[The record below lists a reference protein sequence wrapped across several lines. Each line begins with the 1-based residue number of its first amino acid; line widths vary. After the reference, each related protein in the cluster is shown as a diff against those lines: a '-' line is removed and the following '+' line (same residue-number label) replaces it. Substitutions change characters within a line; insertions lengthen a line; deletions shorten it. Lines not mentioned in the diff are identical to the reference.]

1 MQGCR
6 RSFSRDNA
14 KRNRR
19 IICVSH
25 NSLNTALSGCV
36 NNSIESIRPTAPVR
50 GRRNFASL
58 DGPSAKP
65 ASERASVLTMLSR
78 VAVVSR
84 ARFRYEDMSA
94 PRTQLTRFGRAVGRF
109 GACLRSCVPAVA
121 RPLPSAAGLSVSP
134 EIPDVVLLR
143 SSRSQRSSR
152 SPALQS
158 LTRQPNKLRTMCAWS
173 QLRVQR
179 RPALL
184 GEQVPGNLSLLRP

>member
-6 RSFSRDNA
+6 RSFSRENA

-19 IICVSH
+19 IIFSH
-25 NSLNTALSGCV
+25 NSLNTALSGCA
-36 NNSIESIRPTAPVR
+36 SIRPTAPVR

-65 ASERASVLTMLSR
+65 ASEPASVLTMLSR

-84 ARFRYEDMSA
+84 ARFRWGSA
-94 PRTQLTRFGRAVGRF
+94 MKICPRRAAWGFGRVRA
-109 GACLRSCVPAVA
+109 ASVPACA
-121 RPLPSAAGLSVSP
+121 RAYPPSLVPSRPAAGLSVSP
-134 EIPDVVLLR
+134 EIPDVTLLR

-152 SPALQS
+152 FPALQS
-158 LTRQPNKLRTMCAWS
+158 LTRQPNKLRTMCVWS
-173 QLRVQR
+173 HLRVQR

>member
-1 MQGCR
+1 MQGCC
-6 RSFSRDNA
+6 RSFSRENA

-19 IICVSH
+19 IIFSH

-36 NNSIESIRPTAPVR
+36 NTPHRPSPRTKKFCVTGRTIGKACFRAGKRTHHALQSRRRQSRALSLGLRHEDTWYVR
-50 GRRNFASL
+50 AAQRG
-58 DGPSAKP
+58 
-65 ASERASVLTMLSR
+65 ASEECGPLRCTPSLVPSR
-78 VAVVSR
+78 
-84 ARFRYEDMSA
+84 
-94 PRTQLTRFGRAVGRF
+94 P
-109 GACLRSCVPAVA
+109 
-121 RPLPSAAGLSVSP
+121 AAGLSVSP
-134 EIPDVVLLR
+134 EIPDVTLLR

-152 SPALQS
+152 FPALQS